1 MSENVK
7 HTVLRFAIVFGVILL
22 FFVVV
27 FVRIISLQT
36 VHRSELEAMVA
47 DRDSVYKPIKAVRGN
62 IFDCEGRLLASSVPQ
77 YSIWMDTRVEALHL
91 NKGKLFYDYV
101 DSIAYGLSRIVG
113 DQTPTEYRNKIVK
126 AYRGKTRRERNI
138 RLTNKRISYT
148 QLKEIKQLPL
158 IRRGV
163 YKSGFYAV
171 DLNLR
176 VKPFNSLGSRTIGGI
191 YAESGKGNAGLEK
204 RFDDYLQGEDGL
216 AIRER
221 MANQW
226 QYIPIREEKHGCD
239 VYTTLDANL
248 MDICE
253 SNLRARLEHTQ
264 ADWGCVIL
272 MEVATGEIKAMCNL
286 DRGSDL
292 QYYEIAN
299 HAVVRMEPGS
309 TFKTIAMMAALDD
322 GKVNIDDT
330 LRVWK
335 DGWYYHG
342 ATHRDAHPADTVYT
356 MRQALAVSSNIALA
370 RMITDGY
377 NGSAKKFVN
386 KLKRMGLCDS
396 IDYIIPGAHQPR
408 INIPKDTVTISRMAY
423 GYSVEL
429 SPLQILTFYNGIANR
444 SDKPLYLYDLAV
456 VTKAATAPATVKK
469 LWKNDNIKGI
479 KSGNLVTQRILH
491 RAEDRPADFTMMY
504 SNIDTF
510 DIAYKYGIDKNLDGM
525 FSCTPKTARRMYD
538 ALAAGDQLAAA
549 KALDEILGLRD
560 LFVETKCLLKAYS
573 HAMHLLGCEG
583 SFARDYEKDITDEQH
598 HHSREHRRREE
609 YAVVGR
615 AEQHSRN
622 VWHCNT
628 NKAYGATEGG
638 YRASKQSC

>member
-22 FFVVV
+22 FFGVV
-27 FVRIISLQT
+27 FARIISLQT

-47 DRDSVYKPIKAVRGN
+47 DRDSVYKTIKAVRGN

-77 YSIWMDTRVEALHL
+77 YSIHMDTRVEALHM
-91 NKGKLFYDYV
+91 NKGKLFYEYV

-226 QYIPIREEKHGCD
+226 QYIPIREDKHGCD

-264 ADWGCVIL
+264 ADWGCVVL

-299 HAVVRMEPGS
+299 HAVIRMEPGS

-322 GKVNIDDT
+322 GKFNIDDT

-335 DGWYYHG
+335 DGWNYHG

-356 MRQALAVSSNIALA
+356 LRQALAVSSNIALA

-429 SPLQILTFYNGIANR
+429 SPLQVLTFYNGIANDGR
-444 SDKPLYLYDLAV
+444 MISPVL
-456 VTKAATAPATVKK
+456 VTEVKDGK
-469 LWKNDNIKGI
+469 TTIESFETQTI
-479 KSGNLVTQRILH
+479 KSSLCSKQTLEDIRASLLDVVWDNDLGTAAMNKWRQRKAQSDLVKIAGKTGTAQVMENGKYFNNKH
-491 RAEDRPADFTMMY
+491 RMSFVGYFPADAPRYSCICVIHAPRNKGAYDSGLDCGSVVRKIAEKTMVY
-504 SNIDTF
+504 TSEYRIE
-510 DIAYKYGIDKNLDGM
+510 DK
-525 FSCTPKTARRMYD
+525 
-538 ALAAGDQLAAA
+538 QLVMMA
-549 KALDEILGLRD
+549 K
-560 LFVETKCLLKAYS
+560 
-573 HAMHLLGCEG
+573 
-583 SFARDYEKDITDEQH
+583 KD
-598 HHSREHRRREE
+598 
-609 YAVVGR
+609 
-615 AEQHSRN
+615 
-622 VWHCNT
+622 
-628 NKAYGATEGG
+628 
-638 YRASKQSC
+638 

>member
-22 FFVVV
+22 FFGVV
-27 FVRIISLQT
+27 FARIISLQT

-47 DRDSVYKPIKAVRGN
+47 DRDSVYKTIKAVRGN

-77 YSIWMDTRVEALHL
+77 YSIHMDTRVEALHM
-91 NKGKLFYDYV
+91 NKGKLFYEYV
-101 DSIAYGLSRIVG
+101 DSIAHGLSRIVG
-113 DQTPTEYRNKIVK
+113 DQTPEEYRNKIVK
-126 AYRGKTRRERNI
+126 AYRGKTRRERDI
-138 RLTNKRISYT
+138 RLTTKRISYT

-226 QYIPIREEKHGCD
+226 QYVPIREEKHGCD

-264 ADWGCVIL
+264 ADWGCVVL

-292 QYYEIAN
+292 KYYEIAN
-299 HAVVRMEPGS
+299 HAVIRMEPGS

-322 GKVNIDDT
+322 GKFNIDDT

-335 DGWYYHG
+335 DGWNYHG

-356 MRQALAVSSNIALA
+356 LRQALAVSSNIALA

-429 SPLQILTFYNGIANR
+429 SPLQVLTFYNGIANDGR
-444 SDKPLYLYDLAV
+444 MISPVL
-456 VTKAATAPATVKK
+456 VTEVKDGK
-469 LWKNDNIKGI
+469 TTIESFETQTI
-479 KSGNLVTQRILH
+479 KSSLCSKQTLEDIRASLLDVVWDNDLGTAAMNKWRQRKAQSDLVKIAGKTGTAQVMENGKYFNNKH
-491 RAEDRPADFTMMY
+491 RMSFVGYFPADAPRYSCICVIHAPRNKGAYDSGLDCGSVVRKIAEKTMVY
-504 SNIDTF
+504 TSEYRIE
-510 DIAYKYGIDKNLDGM
+510 DK
-525 FSCTPKTARRMYD
+525 
-538 ALAAGDQLAAA
+538 QLVMMA
-549 KALDEILGLRD
+549 KED
-560 LFVETKCLLKAYS
+560 
-573 HAMHLLGCEG
+573 
-583 SFARDYEKDITDEQH
+583 
-598 HHSREHRRREE
+598 
-609 YAVVGR
+609 
-615 AEQHSRN
+615 
-622 VWHCNT
+622 
-628 NKAYGATEGG
+628 
-638 YRASKQSC
+638 

>member
-22 FFVVV
+22 LFGIV
-27 FVRIISLQT
+27 FARIISLQT

-47 DRDSVYKPIKAVRGN
+47 DRDSVYRPIKAVRGN

-77 YSIWMDTRVEALHL
+77 YSIHMDTRVEALHM
-91 NKGKLFYDYV
+91 NQGKLFYEYV

-113 DQTPTEYRNKIVK
+113 DQTPEEYRAIIVK

-138 RLTNKRISYT
+138 RLTPKRISYT

-322 GKVNIDDT
+322 GKFNIDDT

-429 SPLQILTFYNGIANR
+429 SPLQILTFYNGIANGGR
-444 SDKPLYLYDLAV
+444 MISP
-456 VTKAATAPATVKK
+456 
-469 LWKNDNIKGI
+469 I
-479 KSGNLVTQRILH
+479 LVTEVKDGKTTIESFETQTIRSSLCSKNTLENIRASLLDVVWDNDLGTAAMNKWKQRKAQSDLVKIAGKTGTAQVMENGKYFNNKH
-491 RAEDRPADFTMMY
+491 RMSFVGYFPADAPRYTCICVIHAPRNKGAYDSGLDCGSVVRKIAEKTMVY
-504 SNIDTF
+504 TSEYRIE
-510 DIAYKYGIDKNLDGM
+510 DK
-525 FSCTPKTARRMYD
+525 
-538 ALAAGDQLAAA
+538 QLVMKA
-549 KALDEILGLRD
+549 KED
-560 LFVETKCLLKAYS
+560 
-573 HAMHLLGCEG
+573 
-583 SFARDYEKDITDEQH
+583 
-598 HHSREHRRREE
+598 
-609 YAVVGR
+609 
-615 AEQHSRN
+615 
-622 VWHCNT
+622 
-628 NKAYGATEGG
+628 
-638 YRASKQSC
+638 

>member
-22 FFVVV
+22 FFIVV

-62 IFDCEGRLLASSVPQ
+62 IFDCDGRLLASSVPQ
-77 YSIWMDTRVEALHL
+77 YSIWMDTRVEALHM
-91 NKGKLFYDYV
+91 NNGKLFYEYV
-101 DSIAYGLSRIVG
+101 DSIAYGLSHIVG
-113 DQTPTEYRNKIVK
+113 DQIPSEYRDKIVK

-204 RFDDYLQGEDGL
+204 RFDEYLQGEDGL

-429 SPLQILTFYNGIANR
+429 SPLQILTFYNGIANDGR
-444 SDKPLYLYDLAV
+444 MISPV
-456 VTKAATAPATVKK
+456 
-469 LWKNDNIKGI
+469 
-479 KSGNLVTQRILH
+479 LVTEVKDGKTTVESFETQTIRSSLCSKKTLEDIQASLLDVVWDNDLGTAAMNKWRQRKAQSDLVKIAGKTGTAQVMENGKYFNNKH
-491 RAEDRPADFTMMY
+491 RMSFVGYFPADAPRYSCICVIHAPRNRGAYDSGLDCGTVVRKIAEKTMVY
-504 SNIDTF
+504 TSEYRIE
-510 DIAYKYGIDKNLDGM
+510 DK
-525 FSCTPKTARRMYD
+525 
-538 ALAAGDQLAAA
+538 QLVMKA
-549 KALDEILGLRD
+549 KE
-560 LFVETKCLLKAYS
+560 
-573 HAMHLLGCEG
+573 
-583 SFARDYEKDITDEQH
+583 
-598 HHSREHRRREE
+598 
-609 YAVVGR
+609 
-615 AEQHSRN
+615 N
-622 VWHCNT
+622 
-628 NKAYGATEGG
+628 
-638 YRASKQSC
+638 

>member
-22 FFVVV
+22 FFGVVLA
-27 FVRIISLQT
+27 RIISLQT

-47 DRDSVYKPIKAVRGN
+47 DRDSVYKTIKAVRGN

-77 YSIWMDTRVEALHL
+77 YSIYMDTRVEALHL
-91 NKGKLFYDYV
+91 NKGKLFYEYV

-113 DQTPTEYRNKIVK
+113 DQTPEEYRNKIVK
-126 AYRGKTRRERNI
+126 AYRGKTRSERDI
-138 RLTNKRISYT
+138 RLTTKRISYT

-322 GKVNIDDT
+322 GKFNIDDT

-335 DGWYYHG
+335 DGWNYHG

-356 MRQALAVSSNIALA
+356 IRQALAVSSNIALA

-429 SPLQILTFYNGIANR
+429 SPLQVLTFYNGIANDGR
-444 SDKPLYLYDLAV
+444 MISPVL
-456 VTKAATAPATVKK
+456 VTEVKDGK
-469 LWKNDNIKGI
+469 TTIESFETQTI
-479 KSGNLVTQRILH
+479 KSNLCSKQTLEDIRASLLDVVWDNDLGTAAMNKWRQRKAQSDLVKIAGKTGTAQVMENGKYFNNKH
-491 RAEDRPADFTMMY
+491 RMSFVGYFPADAPRYSCICVIHAPRNKGAYDSGLDCGSVVRKIAEKTMVY
-504 SNIDTF
+504 TSEYRIE
-510 DIAYKYGIDKNLDGM
+510 DK
-525 FSCTPKTARRMYD
+525 
-538 ALAAGDQLAAA
+538 QLVMKA
-549 KALDEILGLRD
+549 KED
-560 LFVETKCLLKAYS
+560 
-573 HAMHLLGCEG
+573 
-583 SFARDYEKDITDEQH
+583 
-598 HHSREHRRREE
+598 
-609 YAVVGR
+609 
-615 AEQHSRN
+615 
-622 VWHCNT
+622 
-628 NKAYGATEGG
+628 
-638 YRASKQSC
+638 

>member
-7 HTVLRFAIVFGVILL
+7 HTILRFAIVFGVILL

-113 DQTPTEYRNKIVK
+113 DQTPTKYRNKIVK

-253 SNLRARLEHTQ
+253 SNLRAQLEHTQ

-429 SPLQILTFYNGIANR
+429 SPLQILTFYNGIANDGR
-444 SDKPLYLYDLAV
+444 MISPV
-456 VTKAATAPATVKK
+456 
-469 LWKNDNIKGI
+469 
-479 KSGNLVTQRILH
+479 LVTEVKDGKTTVESFETQTIRSSLCSKNTLEDIQASLLDVVWDNDLGTAAMNKWRQRKAQSDLVKIAGKTGTAQVMENGKYFNNKH
-491 RAEDRPADFTMMY
+491 RMSFVGYFPADAPRYSCICVIHAPRNRGAYDSGLDCGTVVRKIAEKTMVY
-504 SNIDTF
+504 TSEYRIE
-510 DIAYKYGIDKNLDGM
+510 DK
-525 FSCTPKTARRMYD
+525 
-538 ALAAGDQLAAA
+538 QLVMKA
-549 KALDEILGLRD
+549 KED
-560 LFVETKCLLKAYS
+560 
-573 HAMHLLGCEG
+573 
-583 SFARDYEKDITDEQH
+583 
-598 HHSREHRRREE
+598 
-609 YAVVGR
+609 
-615 AEQHSRN
+615 
-622 VWHCNT
+622 
-628 NKAYGATEGG
+628 
-638 YRASKQSC
+638 

>member
-176 VKPFNSLGSRTIGGI
+176 VKPFNSLGCRTIGGI

-429 SPLQILTFYNGIANR
+429 SPLQILTFYNGIANDGR
-444 SDKPLYLYDLAV
+444 MISPV
-456 VTKAATAPATVKK
+456 
-469 LWKNDNIKGI
+469 
-479 KSGNLVTQRILH
+479 LVTEVKDGKTTVESFETQTIRSSLCSKKTLEDIQASLLDVVWDNDLGTAAMNKWRQRKAQSDLVKIAGKTGTAQVMENGKYFNNKH
-491 RAEDRPADFTMMY
+491 RMSFVGYFPADAPRYSCICVIHAPRNRGAYDSGLDCGSVVRKIAEKTMVY
-504 SNIDTF
+504 TSEYRIE
-510 DIAYKYGIDKNLDGM
+510 DK
-525 FSCTPKTARRMYD
+525 
-538 ALAAGDQLAAA
+538 QLVMMA
-549 KALDEILGLRD
+549 KED
-560 LFVETKCLLKAYS
+560 
-573 HAMHLLGCEG
+573 
-583 SFARDYEKDITDEQH
+583 
-598 HHSREHRRREE
+598 
-609 YAVVGR
+609 
-615 AEQHSRN
+615 
-622 VWHCNT
+622 
-628 NKAYGATEGG
+628 
-638 YRASKQSC
+638 